1 MLELAKPF
9 FEKPAGEQFALEV
22 GPGDN
27 PILKEKYFHQT
38 IFIDNEFQETS
49 KNKINENFLAFKSKR
64 KFDLIYDR
72 LCWHE
77 QNKNNWHLFLN
88 NIINH
93 LAPGGVF
100 ISEHAI
106 YHENLLFEETY
117 LSYNQLTKEL
127 NNLEN
132 KNSIRF
138 IPESRYIEK
147 CLIENNLEIK
157 FFTIP
162 FGTKVILERNNTQTK
177 NTDPDLLKL
186 IAKKPL

>member
-1 MLELAKPF
+1 MLEFAKPF
-9 FEKPAGEQFALEV
+9 FEKPANKQLALEV

-27 PILKEKYFHQT
+27 PILNESTFHQT

-49 KNKINENFLAFKSKR
+49 KNKINENFLTFKSQK

-77 QNKNNWHLFLN
+77 QNKNDWHLFLK
-88 NIINH
+88 NIIHH
-93 LAPGGVF
+93 LMPGGLF

-106 YHENLLFEETY
+106 FHNNLLFEETY
-117 LSYNQLTKEL
+117 LSYNQLTNEL
-127 NNLEN
+127 KNLRN

-138 IPESRYIEK
+138 IPESRYIEN
-147 CLIENNLEIK
+147 CLMKSNLEIK
-157 FFTIP
+157 YFTVP
-162 FGTKVILERNNTQTK
+162 FGTKVILERSNTQIK